1 MVLSRLKRKQSERPE
16 LMRSYRNKRAS
27 DVMGTVKKGDK
38 DLGNDSQKSK
48 GYRESNTR
56 SSVRKT
62 LKTEDYDKEARTA
75 IQITYEPEDKD
86 RRRVATIGRKKGEG
100 DRQKS

>member
-1 MVLSRLKRKQSERPE
+1 
-16 LMRSYRNKRAS
+16 
-27 DVMGTVKKGDK
+27 MGTVKKGHK

-75 IQITYEPEDKD
+75 IQVAYAPEDKD
-86 RRRVATIGRKKGEG
+86 RRRVATIERKEGEG
-100 DRQKS
+100 GRQKA